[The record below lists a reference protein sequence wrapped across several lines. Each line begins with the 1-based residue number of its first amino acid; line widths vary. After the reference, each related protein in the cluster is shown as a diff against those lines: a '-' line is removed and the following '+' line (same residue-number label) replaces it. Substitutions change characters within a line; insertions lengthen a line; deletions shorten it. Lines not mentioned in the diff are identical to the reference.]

1 MLHVK
6 SLTETLEMIRAVFS
20 EIRTGAETV
29 PLHEAAGR
37 ILAEDASARE
47 DNPPFTRSSL
57 DGYAV
62 RAADTFGASESVPA
76 MLTLAGEVLMKQK
89 PQFSLQA
96 GQAIY
101 VPTGGCLPD
110 GADAIAM
117 IEIAETLGE
126 HVLIMEN
133 VTPGTGIVFQGDDA
147 KAGEVIIKA
156 GQMLE
161 PRHIGAL
168 AALGYTKA
176 TVKRRIKCAVISTG
190 DELVPI
196 ESALDDDLAGIRD
209 VNTHL
214 ICAQLEA
221 FGCEACAYGVCPD
234 DETEL
239 SVLMKKAYAECDAVL
254 VSGGSSA
261 GVMDLTKKI
270 FREAMGADILVH
282 GVAMKPGKPT
292 IIAKSGEKALIGLPG
307 HPVSAFFVMLEIVR
321 PLLDALSGLPDA
333 SRPFTTARMAD
344 KIPSNH
350 GREDFVPVKLE
361 GTGENITAKAL
372 PYKSGLIALL
382 SQSDGYIR
390 IPRLTEGIDAET
402 IVKVFRYD

>member
-6 SLTETLEMIRAVFS
+6 SLAETLEIIRTAFP

-29 PLHEAAGR
+29 TLNEAVGR

-76 MLTLAGEVLMKQK
+76 MLTLSGEVLMKQK
-89 PQFSLQA
+89 PQSDLQA

-110 GADAIAM
+110 GADAVAM
-117 IEIAETLGE
+117 IEITETLGE

-133 VTPGTGIVFQGDDA
+133 VAPGTGVVFRGDDA
-147 KAGEVIIKA
+147 KAGNIIIKS
-156 GQMLE
+156 GQTLA
-161 PRHIGAL
+161 PWHIGAL
-168 AALGYTKA
+168 AVLGYSEVS
-176 TVKRRIKCAVISTG
+176 VKRRVKCAVISTG

-196 ESALDDDLAGIRD
+196 ESSLEDGFAGIRD
-209 VNTHL
+209 VNSHL
-214 ICAQLEA
+214 IRAQAET
-221 FGCEACAYGVCPD
+221 FGCEVYSYGICPD
-234 DETEL
+234 NEVEL
-239 SVLMKKAYAECDAVL
+239 SVMMKKAHAECDVVL
-254 VSGGSSA
+254 VSGGSSV
-261 GVMDLTKKI
+261 GVMDLTKKV
-270 FREAMGADILVH
+270 FQESLGADILVH
-282 GVAMKPGKPT
+282 GIALKPGKPT
-292 IIAKSGEKALIGLPG
+292 ILAKSGEKALIGLPG
-307 HPVSAFFVMLEIVR
+307 HPVSAFFVMLEVVR
-321 PLLDALSGLPDA
+321 PLFDALRGLPDA
-333 SRPFTTARMAD
+333 SRPFTTAKLEG

-350 GREDFVPVKLE
+350 GREDFVPIKLE

-382 SQSDGYIR
+382 LQSDGYIR
-390 IPRLTEGIDAET
+390 IPRLAEGIDCGTA
-402 IVKVFRYD
+402 VKVFSY